1 MKPLN
6 FSIINMLLIYLN
18 ILFMNKKKLNKLIFS
33 NFDIYKFIK
42 NLN

>member
-1 MKPLN
+1 
-6 FSIINMLLIYLN
+6 MLLIYLN